1 MFGSFRFWYLF
12 FNIGLSSIHVY
23 NEITQ
28 NFEVFLV
35 ATSAVASTWGCYRS
49 LSSLRWHPLLKFK
62 PWHHFPPLKLRPQT
76 RCRLTNRLW
85 KLKSQYNSSIP
96 QRYHQQQVLSLQK
109 TKSSSSRCSKWQR
122 PLRLNPKQTTWF
134 TFSKTPKFSFSDCK
148 WLQVSQTTHSSIV
161 EHGGWIEGFAPISS
175 QIFFYLLSFTFQ
187 TMCVD
192 IYGLIGREIREN
204 GMQMKE
210 FINPFLIFLN

>member
-148 WLQVSQTTHSSIV
+148 WLQLSQMTYLSIV
-161 EHGGWIEGFAPISS
+161 EHGGWIEGFTPSLPKFF
-175 QIFFYLLSFTFQ
+175 IFIEFYFSNDVCWHLRL
-187 TMCVD
+187 D
-192 IYGLIGREIREN
+192 WEREIREK